1 MDRRVVITGIGA
13 ITPIGNNIDEF
24 WKNLIAGKV
33 GIGPITKFDT
43 TEFAVK
49 IAAEVKDFDPTEY
62 MSKPEIR
69 RSDVNVHY
77 AMAATAQAV
86 EMSGIEGNF
95 ESERAG
101 VYFGTGIGGIN
112 TFENVFE
119 KFLKKGPRSV
129 SPYFIPMMIPN
140 MAAGTIAIKY
150 GCRGAALPAVSACAS
165 GANALGEA
173 YRAIKHGYADVMFT
187 GGTEATITRT
197 SVAGFINMQAL
208 NVTDDVN
215 RASLPFNADRAGF
228 VMGEGAGAL
237 IFEEYEHAKKR
248 GAKILAEITGYGS
261 TCDAYHMTAP
271 DPEAKGGAAAI
282 RNAYVESGSPEASK
296 IYVNAHGTGTPLNDK
311 AETVALKK
319 VFGDDAYNLT
329 ISSTKSMTGHMLGGA
344 GAVEAIASI
353 LALNNGI
360 IPATVGLDKPDPECD
375 LDYVP
380 LKAREGNYEY
390 ALSTSLGFGGHNAC
404 VAFRKITE

>member
-1 MDRRVVITGIGA
+1 
-13 ITPIGNNIDEF
+13 
-24 WKNLIAGKV
+24 
-33 GIGPITKFDT
+33 
-43 TEFAVK
+43 
-49 IAAEVKDFDPTEY
+49 
-62 MSKPEIR
+62 
-69 RSDVNVHY
+69 
-77 AMAATAQAV
+77 
-86 EMSGIEGNF
+86 
-95 ESERAG
+95 
-101 VYFGTGIGGIN
+101 
-112 TFENVFE
+112 
-119 KFLKKGPRSV
+119 
-129 SPYFIPMMIPN
+129 
-140 MAAGTIAIKY
+140 
-150 GCRGAALPAVSACAS
+150 
-165 GANALGEA
+165 
-173 YRAIKHGYADVMFT
+173 
-187 GGTEATITRT
+187 
-197 SVAGFINMQAL
+197 
-208 NVTDDVN
+208 
-215 RASLPFNADRAGF
+215 
-228 VMGEGAGAL
+228 MGEGAGAL

-296 IYVNAHGTGTPLNDK
+296 IYVNAHGTGTPLNDI

-404 VAFRKITE
+404 VAFKKITE